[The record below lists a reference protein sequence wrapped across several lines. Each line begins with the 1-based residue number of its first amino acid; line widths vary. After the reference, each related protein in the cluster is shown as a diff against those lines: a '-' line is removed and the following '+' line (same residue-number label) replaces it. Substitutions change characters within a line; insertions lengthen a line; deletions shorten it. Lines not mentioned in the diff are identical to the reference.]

1 MAYQSQL
8 DFLTKFYKKCNLQV
22 LVLDPLGPVDKR
34 IDYRFRES
42 LGRNDEYFSALGH
55 TFTDIAPY
63 TIFRVMDQYL
73 CSYLFLT
80 YVDGRRPLLLTVGPY
95 LTRTISQDEIVRHAE
110 KMNLTPQ
117 QLGNYYMGLPV
128 LANDS
133 HVFSALYAFC
143 EEIWGAD
150 KALQLKDLN
159 LALTGDAQPVD
170 RTAPMAPKELATHK
184 QMVELRYAYE
194 NELMNAVSRGITL
207 KAELQHPS
215 AFPSFLD
222 SRSPDPVRNLKN
234 YCIIMN
240 TLLRKAAEQGGVHP
254 IHLDELSRQFALK
267 IEAFSLLAEGQGLM
281 DEMFV
286 AYCQLVKKHSCK
298 NYSALIQQ
306 AMIYIDSD
314 LEGALSLNMLAA
326 KLNVNSSYLSTLFK
340 REMGQSITDY
350 ITSKRMTL
358 AMQLL
363 GSSKMQIQTV
373 AQKCGVPDV
382 NYFTKKFKKATG
394 RTPKEY
400 RQALETMLA
409 RHSE

>member
-1 MAYQSQL
+1 
-8 DFLTKFYKKCNLQV
+8 
-22 LVLDPLGPVDKR
+22 
-34 IDYRFRES
+34 
-42 LGRNDEYFSALGH
+42 
-55 TFTDIAPY
+55 
-63 TIFRVMDQYL
+63 
-73 CSYLFLT
+73 
-80 YVDGRRPLLLTVGPY
+80 
-95 LTRTISQDEIVRHAE
+95 
-110 KMNLTPQ
+110 
-117 QLGNYYMGLPV
+117 
-128 LANDS
+128 
-133 HVFSALYAFC
+133 
-143 EEIWGAD
+143 
-150 KALQLKDLN
+150 
-159 LALTGDAQPVD
+159 
-170 RTAPMAPKELATHK
+170 
-184 QMVELRYAYE
+184 
-194 NELMNAVSRGITL
+194 
-207 KAELQHPS
+207 
-215 AFPSFLD
+215 
-222 SRSPDPVRNLKN
+222 
-234 YCIIMN
+234 MN

-267 IEAFSLLAEGQGLM
+267 IEAFSVLTEGQGLM

-314 LEGALSLNMLAA
+314 LEGDLSLNMLAA

-340 REMGQSITDY
+340 REMGQSIPDY
-350 ITSKRMTL
+350 ITSQRMTL

-363 GSSKMQIQTV
+363 GSTKMQIQTV